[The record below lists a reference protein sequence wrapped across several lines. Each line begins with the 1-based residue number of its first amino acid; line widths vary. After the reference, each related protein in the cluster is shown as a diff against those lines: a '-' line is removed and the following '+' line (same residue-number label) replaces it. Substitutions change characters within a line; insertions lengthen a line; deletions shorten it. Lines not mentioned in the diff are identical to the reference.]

1 MTTTYHLALDCGAE
15 SGRVM
20 LGTLSR
26 SADDSDGKL
35 ALEELH
41 RFPTGAIRIA
51 GSMRWDVLRIADEL
65 RQGVKLA
72 VKRSLP
78 ISSLSADTWG
88 VDYVLTRAG
97 EPVLSLP
104 RHYRDPRNIPAYDK
118 VRKQLGEDAIFNETG
133 IQFMAIN
140 TLYQLVAAKDAD
152 PGLLAAAE
160 RMIPM
165 GDWFNYVFSG
175 RAVGDASMASTSQL
189 YNPRTRAWSWTLIDQ
204 LGLPKHLFPE
214 LVPCG
219 TVLGPVTT
227 EFATDTGLK
236 ADTKVI
242 ATCSHD
248 TGAAVA
254 GVPAEAGNDWAY
266 LSSGTWSLLGVE
278 HHEPV
283 ITPASRKYNFTNE
296 VGVGHTIRLLK
307 NISGLWVV
315 QECRRAWEAAGITYD
330 YTELTRLAEASAP
343 LKSLINPNDPRFVT
357 ADAMPDKI
365 AAYCRETKQPV
376 PQTPGEFVRCALES
390 LALSYRRT
398 LGELEDTT
406 GRRLTKLHIVGGG
419 TKNLLL
425 NQLAADATGRLVL
438 AGPIEATA
446 AGNILIQAMALGHLA
461 DLAAIRRV
469 VRSSFPIITYQPRDD
484 AAVSQ
489 QWAAAYNRFK
499 DLP

>member
-1 MTTTYHLALDCGAE
+1 MTTTHYLALDCGAE

-20 LGTLSR
+20 LGSLTVSGT
-26 SADDSDGKL
+26 DGTGASL
-35 ALEELH
+35 VLEELH

-65 RQGVKLA
+65 RHGVKIA
-72 VKRSLP
+72 AARGLP
-78 ISSLSADTWG
+78 IASLSTDTWG

-104 RHYRDPRNIPAYDK
+104 RHYRDPRNVAAYDK
-118 VRKQLGEDAIFNETG
+118 TRAQLGEELIFNETG

-152 PGLLAAAE
+152 AGLLAAAE
-160 RMIPM
+160 RLIPM
-165 GDWFNYVFSG
+165 GDWFNFVFSG
-175 RAVGDASMASTSQL
+175 RAVGDASMASTTQL
-189 YNPRTRAWSWTLIDQ
+189 YNPRTRSWSTTLIDK

-219 TVLGPVTT
+219 TVLGPITA
-227 EFATDTGLK
+227 EFAADTGLK
-236 ADTKVI
+236 PTTKVI

-254 GVPAEAGNDWAY
+254 GVPADNGNNWAY
-266 LSSGTWSLLGVE
+266 LSSGTWSLLGVD

-283 ITPASRKYNFTNE
+283 ITEKSRKYNFTNE
-296 VGVGHTIRLLK
+296 VGVGHSIRLLK

-315 QECRRAWEAAGITYD
+315 QECRRAWEAAEKVFD
-330 YTELTRLAEASAP
+330 YSELTKLAEAAAP
-343 LKSLINPNDPRFVT
+343 LKALINPNDPRFVT
-357 ADAMPDKI
+357 AGDMPEKI

-398 LGELEDTT
+398 LAELEDTT
-406 GRRLTKLHIVGGG
+406 GRTLTKLHIVGGG

-425 NQLAADATGRLVL
+425 NQLAADATGRMVL
-438 AGPIEATA
+438 AGPVEATA
-446 AGNILIQAMALGHLA
+446 AGNILIQAMALGQLA
-461 DLAAIRRV
+461 DLTAIRRV
-469 VRSSFPIITYQPRDD
+469 VRSSFPLISYQPRD
-484 AAVSQ
+484 AAI
-489 QWAAAYNRFK
+489 WDAAYNRYK

>member
-1 MTTTYHLALDCGAE
+1 MTTTTYHLALDCGAE

-20 LGTLSR
+20 LGTL
-26 SADDSDGKL
+26 ANGVL
-35 ALEELH
+35 ELEELH

-65 RQGVKLA
+65 RQGVKIA
-72 VKRSLP
+72 AARGLP
-78 ISSLSADTWG
+78 IASLSSDTWG

-104 RHYRDPRNIPAYDK
+104 RHYREPRNIAAYDK
-118 VRKQLGEDAIFNETG
+118 TRKALGEDAIFNETG

-165 GDWFNYVFSG
+165 GDWFNFVFSG
-175 RAVGDASMASTSQL
+175 RAVGDASMASTTQL
-189 YNPRTRAWSWTLIDQ
+189 YNPRTRTWSWTLIEK

-214 LVPCG
+214 IVPCG
-219 TVLGPVTT
+219 TVLGPVTAD
-227 EFATDTGLK
+227 FAKETGLSPE
-236 ADTKVI
+236 TKVI

-254 GVPAEAGNDWAY
+254 GVPATAGNDWAY

-283 ITPASRKYNFTNE
+283 INASSRHYNFTNE
-296 VGVGHTIRLLK
+296 VGVGHSIRLLK

-315 QECRRAWEAAGITYD
+315 QECRRAWEAAGKSYD
-330 YTELTRLAEASAP
+330 YSELTKLAEATPA
-343 LKSLINPNDPRFVT
+343 LRSLINPNDPRFVT
-357 ADAMPDKI
+357 ADAMPEKI
-365 AAYCRETKQPV
+365 AAYCRETKQQV
-376 PQTPGEFVRCALES
+376 PNAPGEFVRCALES

-398 LGELEDTT
+398 LAELEDTT
-406 GRRLTKLHIVGGG
+406 GRKLTKLHIVGGG

-425 NQLAADATGRLVL
+425 NQLAANATGRTVL
-438 AGPIEATA
+438 AGPVEATA
-446 AGNILIQAMALGHLA
+446 AGNILIQAMELGHLP

-469 VRSSFPIITYQPRDD
+469 VHTSFPITTYQPRD
-484 AAVSQ
+484 AAL
-489 QWAAAYNRFK
+489 WDAAYNRFK